1 MVYNEAKVII
11 IVTHC
16 TVLLS
21 CTLMDTVMQ
30 LLDSCSAWATT
41 WNNWHILRVV
51 LWACI
56 VIDVQ
61 QYIKGLSLLK
71 HLFIRPI
78 KHLVI
83 HPGMVIEM
91 HITWPPRSLFCTSPF
106 SLPLLHCILMP
117 LYLLNTLLNNHVLQD
132 KLSEPF
138 VSLASHCVFV
148 S

>member
-1 MVYNEAKVII
+1 MVHNEAKVII

-30 LLDSCSAWATT
+30 LLDSCTAWATSR
-41 WNNWHILRVV
+41 NNWHILRVV

-56 VIDVQ
+56 VINVQ

-106 SLPLLHCILMP
+106 SLPLLHCTLMP
-117 LYLLNTLLNNHVLQD
+117 LNLLNTLLNNHVLQD

-138 VSLASHCVFV
+138 VSLASHRVFV

>member
-1 MVYNEAKVII
+1 MIYNEAKVVI

-30 LLDSCSAWATT
+30 LLDSCTAWATSR
-41 WNNWHILRVV
+41 NNWHILRVV
-51 LWACI
+51 QWTRI
-56 VIDVQ
+56 VINVQ
-61 QYIKGLSLLK
+61 QYIKRLSLLK

-91 HITWPPRSLFCTSPF
+91 HITWTARSLFCTSPF
-106 SLPLLHCILMP
+106 SLHLLHCTLMP
-117 LYLLNTLLNNHVLQD
+117 LNLLNTLLNNHVLQD

-138 VSLASHCVFV
+138 VSLASHRVFV